1 MPRVSSRPLSWVASI
16 LYAAVLLAGGY
27 FHLAGLSQTSPART
41 TGFVAVLLV
50 LLGLDGWERWRYG
63 AGTPRS
69 LAVALLAIRACLYVL
84 ASTLDESGFARA
96 LILLIP
102 FAGYFTLGRRAA
114 YLLAAG
120 CLGLVWLGLPSGW
133 YHDQEALSDLLMFL
147 IGLVFAVSMA
157 AVAAEEQA
165 ARAGLEESNRQLTVY
180 AAQAATLAAATERN
194 RLARDIHDSLGH
206 HLTAVSVQLEK
217 AAAYRHRDETAA
229 AQALAD
235 ARRSARYALEDVRHS
250 VGSLRGGTF
259 SLPSALTELVRM
271 DTAVEL
277 KTVGDQTGYPG
288 PALLALYRVA
298 QEGLTNVRRH
308 ASAAAATV
316 RLELGPSVG
325 RLTVADDG
333 CGFRVDAVDAGFGL
347 RGMRERLEL
356 VGGTLTVE
364 SAPGAGTRLVA
375 TVPAVV
381 PSTVE
386 SGLAGAR

>member
-27 FHLAGLSQTSPART
+27 FHLAGLGSTSPART

-50 LLGLDGWERWRYG
+50 LLALDGWERWQYG

-69 LAVALLAIRACLYVL
+69 LAVALLATRACLYVL
-84 ASTLDESGFARA
+84 ASTLDDSGFARA

-120 CLGLVWLGLPSGW
+120 CLGLVSLGLPGGW

-217 AAAYRHRDETAA
+217 AAAYRHRDEAA
-229 AQALAD
+229 ATQALAD
-235 ARRSARYALEDVRHS
+235 APVSYTHLTLPTI
-250 VGSLRGGTF
+250 LR
-259 SLPSALTELVRM
+259 V
-271 DTAVEL
+271 
-277 KTVGDQTGYPG
+277 
-288 PALLALYRVA
+288 
-298 QEGLTNVRRH
+298 
-308 ASAAAATV
+308 
-316 RLELGPSVG
+316 
-325 RLTVADDG
+325 
-333 CGFRVDAVDAGFGL
+333 
-347 RGMRERLEL
+347 
-356 VGGTLTVE
+356 
-364 SAPGAGTRLVA
+364 
-375 TVPAVV
+375 
-381 PSTVE
+381 
-386 SGLAGAR
+386 